1 MSDALCARVY
11 RIDMQL
17 REFTGSLAAP
27 EPWYVP
33 DAGLLPTTAEGFVV
47 CAGTPE
53 DPVVAFD
60 AFPYTGRTGTLRVP
74 VLRAGRVLAIHG
86 GWGRKEVGYLLAGL
100 HRLARYVHALQVEL
114 EAYRQVCG
122 PIFFPSSS
130 SNIDVCNDPELC
142 RLLATEGIPAVD
154 VSVTY
159 QLPIDE
165 PIARNTPSH
174 LVVRPARPGTQQDRE
189 TYYRLWKQGRGLR
202 VGGAPPAG
210 PLTDLRPWYGDACLL
225 LDRPEY
231 IFIAEQRGTPIGFIH
246 WSPNWYRMAASGG
259 RAVTLA
265 LSAMEGTLQ
274 VARRIGEAKIFKLV
288 VSHRAGRDVVA
299 VAEALLTAVLRVMR
313 LQFGVRLCQVSGV
326 RQGDATVKS
335 FLKGLGFTPV
345 HEMATY
351 SFPA

>member
-1 MSDALCARVY
+1 MSDQLRARVY

-17 REFTGSLAAP
+17 REALGSLAAP

-33 DAGLLPTTAEGFVV
+33 DAGFLPTRAEGFVV

-53 DPVVAFD
+53 EPVVAFD
-60 AFPYTGRTGTLRVP
+60 AFPYRGHASPLRVP

-86 GWGRKEVGYLLAGL
+86 GWERKEVGYLLAGL
-100 HRLARYVHALQVEL
+100 RQLARYARALRAEF
-114 EAYRQVCG
+114 EAYREVHC

-130 SNIDVCNDPELC
+130 CNIDVCNDPELC
-142 RLLATEGIPAVD
+142 RLLAREGIPPVD
-154 VSVTY
+154 VSLTY
-159 QLPIDE
+159 QLALDE

-202 VGGAPPAG
+202 VGGAPPAD

-246 WSPNWYRMAASGG
+246 WSPNWYRMAASRG

-265 LSAMEGTLQ
+265 LSAIEGSLQ

-299 VAEALLTAVLRVMR
+299 VAEGLLTAVLGVMR
-313 LQFGVRLCQVSGV
+313 SEFGVRLCQVGGV
-326 RQGDATVKS
+326 RRGDAVMNS
-335 FLKGLGFTPV
+335 LLERLGFTLV
-345 HEMATY
+345 HEVATY
-351 SFPA
+351 SLRA